1 MQSVDITLRLPDS
14 MQLPVPEYITRDT
27 VVREELLS
35 WNVRER
41 DEVICFLAFV
51 VGDREACHAAV
62 EDLDSVNRC
71 DFTCVDDDTF
81 YVYAEMDLRR
91 VDRILLEILDSQSVV
106 LVPPVVY
113 TNTATVH
120 LTVLGEQEALS
131 RVVDGIPD
139 AVTVEI
145 DRVGEHRHRA
155 GSLVGRLT
163 ARQFEAIDVAR
174 DLGYYA
180 VPREAS
186 LLDVATV
193 LDCSESAAST
203 LLRNG
208 EQALVNAALGRERHR

>member
-1 MQSVDITLRLPDS
+1 MQSVDLTLSLPES

-41 DEVICFLAFV
+41 DAVICFLACV
-51 VGDREACHAAV
+51 VGDREACRAAAA
-62 EDLDSVNRC
+62 DLDAVNRC
-71 DFTCVDDDTF
+71 DFTRVDDDTF

-91 VDRILLEILDSQSVV
+91 VDRTLIEILDSQSVV

-113 TNTATVH
+113 TNTATLH
-120 LTVLGEQEALS
+120 ITVLGEQEALS

-139 AVTVEI
+139 AVSVEI
-145 DRVGEHRHRA
+145 DRVGEHRHRT
-155 GSLVGRLT
+155 GSLAGRLT
-163 ARQFEAIDVAR
+163 ARQFEAIGVAR
-174 DLGYYA
+174 ELGYYA
-180 VPREAS
+180 VPREAALS
-186 LLDVATV
+186 EVATA

-208 EQALVNAALGRERHR
+208 EQALVNAALGR